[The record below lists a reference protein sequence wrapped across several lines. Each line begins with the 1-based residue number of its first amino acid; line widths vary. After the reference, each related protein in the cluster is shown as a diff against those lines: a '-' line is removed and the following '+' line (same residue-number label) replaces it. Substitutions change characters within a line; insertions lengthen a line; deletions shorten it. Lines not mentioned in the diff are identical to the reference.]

1 MRPPEMLSIPDC
13 RRGSSRCLLT
23 AQGDRARA
31 RAENLCPYPCQ
42 STPCHSMDTAP
53 DGRDTHAPI
62 STQTP
67 ELRCPRSHDAGWGM
81 GWDRMGSQQLEIGVV
96 RVFTLTGFPFPQF
109 ASHTQRKGTWAMKE
123 KRLRKKMKS
132 VRSYEHHR
140 PTYVNLIYT
149 LWS

>member
-1 MRPPEMLSIPDC
+1 MPLNDYSKCNENPLILDIVNKQGGNDPVAL
-13 RRGSSRCLLT
+13 RGSTPPHPSTLPMPQEFQEPCLVDFCLHPLVCTGFT
-23 AQGDRARA
+23 ASQ
-31 RAENLCPYPCQ
+31 
-42 STPCHSMDTAP
+42 TAV
-53 DGRDTHAPI
+53 
-62 STQTP
+62 
-67 ELRCPRSHDAGWGM
+67 GM